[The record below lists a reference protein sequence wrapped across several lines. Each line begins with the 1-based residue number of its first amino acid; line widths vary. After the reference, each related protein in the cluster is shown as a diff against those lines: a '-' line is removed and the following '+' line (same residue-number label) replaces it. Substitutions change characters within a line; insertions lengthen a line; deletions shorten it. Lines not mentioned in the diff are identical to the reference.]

1 MDIRNN
7 YLFGLDIDL
16 SKYGL
21 GRIYQPKYKD
31 FLEYGL
37 DHSDFVKVFYLSKIF
52 DYKYGPQIK
61 EVGPLVFLM
70 TVDLESKE
78 DKLLETLILAL
89 NILYKTKNI
98 KFIDHLATFI
108 VEEEVVIDKSNFMY
122 LCEVILEMTK
132 TSIDYKALDKK
143 TPSNNEIMNEF
154 ERRKREYEEK
164 QSKKKNETTFID
176 IINTVIHYQNNIN
189 YNDILN
195 WTIYQ
200 IKNTYEV
207 LTAKESSYITI
218 FRQASMKFDIQ
229 EVSNWQTSAKLNKA
243 KLVE

>member
-1 MDIRNN
+1 
-7 YLFGLDIDL
+7 
-16 SKYGL
+16 
-21 GRIYQPKYKD
+21 
-31 FLEYGL
+31 
-37 DHSDFVKVFYLSKIF
+37 
-52 DYKYGPQIK
+52 
-61 EVGPLVFLM
+61 
-70 TVDLESKE
+70 
-78 DKLLETLILAL
+78 
-89 NILYKTKNI
+89 
-98 KFIDHLATFI
+98 
-108 VEEEVVIDKSNFMY
+108 
-122 LCEVILEMTK
+122 
-132 TSIDYKALDKK
+132 
-143 TPSNNEIMNEF
+143 MNEF

-207 LTAKESSYITI
+207 LMAKESSYITI